1 MIPRT
6 KVTYGAAELAR
17 AATRRDGD
25 RQARNALGEALRS
38 RFELEHV
45 LLAPS
50 GRASLAVLL
59 EACDR
64 TDVVVP
70 AYTCKAVVEAC
81 LIAGKRVRFVDAEAD
96 GFNMDVDHLEAAC
109 DATCVVL
116 ATHQFGIPCDLA
128 RIQAIAARR
137 GALVVEDA
145 AASLGTTIGGR
156 QTGTLSDAGFF
167 SFDSTKLVNVP
178 LKGGF
183 LTVRDR
189 GWFERVQAV
198 AAQRWTAVP
207 AGLRGRWL
215 ASGAAYL
222 ALENHAAYRVFHE
235 AMFARRARFT
245 NDDAIVRPERTVF
258 HRHALAEWQAAI
270 ALPQIERLDALVE
283 RRRELYAR
291 LHEGLRGARTF
302 ALPPAEH
309 HAPNAPNAPTDRWAC
324 IRFAIRVRGDKLA
337 FYRRAVARGL
347 DFAFSFTFLGCGRE
361 HVNAWKLADAV
372 LDVPYYHKLTNA
384 ELRRTIDVLRALD
397 EEGSREN

>member
-25 RQARNALGEALRS
+25 RRARASLAEALRR

-59 EACDR
+59 EASDR

-81 LIAGKRVRFVDAEAD
+81 LIAGKRVRFVDAETD
-96 GFNMDVDHLEAAC
+96 GFNMDVDRLEAAC

-137 GALVVEDA
+137 GALVIEDA

-156 QTGTLSDAGFF
+156 QSGTLGDAGFF

-189 GWFERVQAV
+189 GWFERAQEV
-198 AAQRWTAVP
+198 AAQRWSPVP
-207 AGLRGRWL
+207 AGLRARWL

-222 ALENHAAYRVFHE
+222 ALENHTAYRAFHE
-235 AMFARRARFT
+235 AMFARRDRFT
-245 NDDAIVRPERTVF
+245 NDDAVVRAERTVF

-309 HAPNAPNAPTDRWAC
+309 HAPDSPGDRWAC
-324 IRFAIRVRGDKLA
+324 IRFAIRVHGDKLA

-361 HVNAWKLADAV
+361 YVNAWKLADAV

>member
-17 AATRRDGD
+17 AATRRDGE
-25 RQARNALGEALRS
+25 RQARDALTRALER

-81 LIAGKRVRFVDAEAD
+81 LIAGKRVRFVDAELD
-96 GFNMDVDHLEAAC
+96 GFNLDVDRLEDAC

-116 ATHQFGIPCDLA
+116 ATHQFGIPCELA

-137 GALVVEDA
+137 GALVIEDA

-156 QTGTLSDAGFF
+156 QTGTLADAGFF

-189 GWFERVQAV
+189 GWFERTREV
-198 AAQRWTAVP
+198 AARRWSPLPT
-207 AGLRGRWL
+207 GLRARWL

-235 AMFARRARFT
+235 AMFARRGRFT
-245 NDDAIVRPERTVF
+245 NDDAVVRAERTVF

-302 ALPPAEH
+302 ALPPTEPSGAR
-309 HAPNAPNAPTDRWAC
+309 DRWAC
-324 IRFAIRVRGDKLA
+324 IRFAIRARGDKLA
-337 FYRRAVARGL
+337 LYRRAVARGL

-361 HVNAWKLADAV
+361 HANAWKLADAV

-384 ELRRTIDVLRALD
+384 ELRRTIDVLQALD